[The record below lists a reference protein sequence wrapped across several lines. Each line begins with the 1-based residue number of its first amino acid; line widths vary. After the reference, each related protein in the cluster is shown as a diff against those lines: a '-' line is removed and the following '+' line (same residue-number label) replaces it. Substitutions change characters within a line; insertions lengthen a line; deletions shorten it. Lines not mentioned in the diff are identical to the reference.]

1 VIPWA
6 GSRGLPTTP
15 IAAALLTTLLVGVTS
30 AHAGTVSIAW
40 DPSPDSSVIGYYVYV
55 GTTSGVYTETYD
67 VGNST
72 TFSYNAAEDS
82 RHYFTVAAY
91 AEGPRVGPRS
101 SEVAA
106 FGSSDAFWS
115 SVWGTRSTSSGL
127 HSLGSPNGRLTASAT
142 CWPPAAECASLTAE
156 PTNLPV
162 TIAAASAD
170 GRLFFAE
177 RGRRLRIVRRTGLA
191 RESVL
196 IADRSTTLHHVALD
210 PTFAESGW
218 IWVSETQTSP
228 DGRRTFAVVRY
239 RVVKNRAGQRTE
251 IVSGLTLPPSG
262 NALFAIGESGH
273 VYVAVPGSR
282 QASQPYWGAVL
293 RFNRDG
299 SVPEDQAGSPVVGAG
314 YVFPQAISLERLSER
329 VWLSG
334 TD

>member
-1 VIPWA
+1 MIPGA

-30 AHAGTVSIAW
+30 AHAGTVIIAW
-40 DPSPDSSVIGYYVYV
+40 DPSPDASVIGYYVYV
-55 GTTSGVYTETYD
+55 GTTSGLYTETYD
-67 VGNST
+67 VGSAT
-72 TFSYNAAEDS
+72 TFSYNATS

-91 AEGPRVGPRS
+91 AEGSRVGPRS

-115 SVWGTRSTSSGL
+115 TVWGTRATSAGL
-127 HSLGSPNGRLTASAT
+127 HTLGSPNARLTASAT
-142 CWPPAAECASLTAE
+142 CRHPAAECASPTAE
-156 PTNLPV
+156 RPNLPV
-162 TIAAASAD
+162 TLAAATAD
-170 GRLFFAE
+170 GRLFFVD
-177 RGRRLRIVRRTGLA
+177 RGRRLRVVGRTGLA

-196 IADRSTTLHHVALD
+196 IADRATTLHHVALD

-218 IWVSETQTSP
+218 IWISETQMSSN
-228 DGRRTFAVVRY
+228 GQRTFALVRY

-251 IVSGLTLPPSG
+251 ILSGLTLPPSG
-262 NALFAIGESGH
+262 NALFAIGESGQ

-282 QASQPYWGAVL
+282 EASQPYWGAVL
-293 RFNRDG
+293 RFNPDG
-299 SVPEDQAGSPVVGAG
+299 SVPEDRAGLPVIGTG
-314 YVFPQAISLERLSER
+314 YTFPQAISLEPLTER